1 MLRRQRLPLIVIL
14 PLLLASCTSASNG
27 GAASHRVSPT
37 LTASPAIAS
46 SALPVALSATVAAVP
61 PASCPVTQP
70 AKPPFIPPSPYPPT
84 PPPLYAGEFWYGAD
98 SLWTMLRADG
108 TWGKLPYANGLYTQK
123 VFWWR
128 QGYDYRT
135 DPMPNLT
142 VTGRRLDAPAPPMTA
157 SGATNGSRS
166 DIGSFMIVGV
176 DIPTHGCWEITGH
189 SMGTELRFV
198 VWLAP

>member
-1 MLRRQRLPLIVIL
+1 MFRWQRLSLIVAL
-14 PLLLASCTSASNG
+14 PFVLASCTLVSNHDADG
-27 GAASHRVSPT
+27 YTVSPMPT
-37 LTASPAIAS
+37 TMPTVAPGIT
-46 SALPVALSATVAAVP
+46 PVALSAAIP
-61 PASCPVTQP
+61 PASCPITQP
-70 AKPPFIPPSPYPPT
+70 SNSPFVPPSPYPAT
-84 PPPLYAGEFWYGAD
+84 PPPLYAGEFWYGAA

-108 TWGKLPYANGLYTQK
+108 IWGTLPHANGSYTQK

-128 QGYDYRT
+128 QGYDYQT

-166 DIGSFMIVGV
+166 DIGSFMVIGV
-176 DIPTHGCWEITGH
+176 DIPTPGCWEITGH
-189 SMGTELRFV
+189 NTGTDLRFV